1 MVGGTEPV
9 QSAASGRRGETIGA
23 ELLALIRPRLATLGL
38 IMVALSYLIAGPPQG
53 QAGWIRAGSLLLG
66 SLLSLSGA
74 SALNQVLERE
84 PDARMRR
91 TAGRPLPAGRIDLA
105 AATAYGIGLSLAGGL
120 LLYWGNNPLTAILA
134 LLGEAIY
141 LLIYT
146 PMKSRTTLAT
156 VVGAVPGAVPVL
168 MGWAAARN
176 ELDLAAW
183 TLFCILF
190 LWQLPHFLAIAWMYR
205 SDYERAGF
213 KMLASADAN
222 GDMLARQTLV
232 YGLALIPVSILPSM
246 IGLSGSTY
254 FVGALLLGLYYLL
267 PSLRL
272 ARART
277 GENARALLR
286 ASVIYLP
293 LLFALMLLDRF
304 LLSA

>member
-1 MVGGTEPV
+1 MGSEW
-9 QSAASGRRGETIGA
+9 I
-23 ELLALIRPRLATLGL
+23 ALVRPRLAVLGL
-38 IMVALSYLIAGPPQG
+38 IMVALSYLIAGALPGP
-53 QAGWIRAGSLLLG
+53 AGWLSAATLLLG

-84 PDARMRR
+84 ADARMRR
-91 TAGRPLPAGRIDLA
+91 TAGRPLPAGRIGASA
-105 AATAYGIGLSLAGGL
+105 ASAYGIGLSLAGAL
-120 LLYWGNNPLTAILA
+120 LLLLGNNPLTAILA

-176 ELDLAAW
+176 GLDLAAW
-183 TLFCILF
+183 TLFSILF

-213 KMLASADAN
+213 KMLASADSN
-222 GDMLARQTLV
+222 GDLLARQALV
-232 YGLALIPVSILPSM
+232 YGLALIPVSILPAM
-246 IGLSGSTY
+246 IGLSGSVY
-254 FVGALLLGLYYLL
+254 FAGALLLGLYYLL
-267 PSLRL
+267 PGLRL
-272 ARART
+272 ARERT
-277 GENARALLR
+277 GENAKALLR

-304 LLSA
+304 LMPG